1 MTTNP
6 NAATE
11 GSSLQGDNVCVYR
24 ITETGVQEISDKGV
38 FTVLREGFEHLIS
51 SSKNSTAGLKNN
63 EKDAL
68 IIKKCCPG
76 YHSLNNLTCVETRVS
91 NPFSESQFSYAL
103 IYLGILLVLVG
114 VISMFVAY
122 RYHYRFQRN
131 QKHGLISNNYDDPGV
146 LHSVECQPIPATSSN
161 SNSRKQSPQDCLME
175 P

>member
-1 MTTNP
+1 M
-6 NAATE
+6 AATPE

-24 ITETGVQEISDKGV
+24 ITENGVQEISDKGV

-51 SSKNSTAGLKNN
+51 STKNSTSSKFAADGLK
-63 EKDAL
+63 ESGGKDAL

-76 YHSLNNLTCVETRVS
+76 YHSINNLTCIETRVS

-103 IYLGILLVLVG
+103 IYLGILLFLVAA
-114 VISMFVAY
+114 ISMFVAY

-131 QKHGLISNNYDDPGV
+131 QKHGLISNNYDDTGIS
-146 LHSVECQPIPATSSN
+146 HSVECQSIPSN
-161 SNSRKQSPQDCLME
+161 TRKSDPQDRLME